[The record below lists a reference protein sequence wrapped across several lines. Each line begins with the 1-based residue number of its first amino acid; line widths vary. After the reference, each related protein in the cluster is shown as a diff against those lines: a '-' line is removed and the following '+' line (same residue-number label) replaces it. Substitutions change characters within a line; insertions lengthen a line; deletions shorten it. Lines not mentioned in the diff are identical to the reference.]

1 MIISLIDAD
10 NLCYIGKETDDES
23 VVLDKVDEALFK
35 IITESKCTHYIVFVE
50 PLMNNNFRKKII
62 KSYKA
67 NRANKPLPPF
77 YETIKSYLASDWE
90 GLGLNG
96 YESDDLI
103 ISAHRTLSNTY
114 PFSEVII
121 CGMDKDYK
129 QKEITFFDTYYR
141 RFGETSSISKQE
153 AEYNFYHQM
162 IKGDLSDNIKGMKGK
177 GDKYAESVLNGVYSP
192 FMTTCRVYRQ
202 MYGSRWQ
209 KEFIKNYTQLRLIDN
224 LKLELKLNEVI
235 L

>member
-1 MIISLIDAD
+1 MRISLIDAD

-35 IITESKCTHYIVFVE
+35 TITESNATHYIVFVE
-50 PLMNNNFRKKII
+50 PKFNNNFRKKIV

-67 NRANKPLPPF
+67 NRAKKELP
-77 YETIKSYLASDWE
+77 YHYKLIKEYLATDWK
-90 GLGLNG
+90 GYGLNG
-96 YESDDLI
+96 YETDDLI
-103 ISAHRTLSNTY
+103 ISAYFSLLDKY

-129 QKEITFFDTYYR
+129 TYPITMFDTYYR
-141 RFGETSSISKQE
+141 RFGEITTTSEEQ
-153 AEYNFYHQM
+153 AMYNFYIQM
-162 IKGDLSDNIKGMKGK
+162 IQGDTSDNIKAMKGK
-177 GDKYAESVLNGVYSP
+177 GVKYAENALNQSKNV
-192 FMTTCRVYRQ
+192 FITTCREYRN

-209 KEFIKNYTQLRLIDN
+209 KEFIKNYTQLRLIND
-224 LKLELKLNEVI
+224 LKLDLTLNEVV